1 MLMIAK
7 LLKLQ
12 HQHKKRPKSYNSMK
26 ALRREREGDRGN
38 SYHLLKKN
46 QKEIIRLICI
56 KAQEVTMV

>member
-1 MLMIAK
+1 
-7 LLKLQ
+7 
-12 HQHKKRPKSYNSMK
+12 MK